1 MSGLPRK
8 AYRSDL
14 AEVQWRRVK
23 RLRPKSAP
31 TGRPRVNDREV
42 INGILC
48 VLSTG
53 CRWEDL
59 PHDIEASY
67 QTCNRRLLE
76 YQRRRV
82 WQKILRELMKQAN
95 RRRKLNLTNGYHDA
109 SAIKSKRGESPSR
122 LLRKTPHFRH
132 QTPYD
137 CRWSRTPVELHA
149 EQSQLA

>member
-8 AYRSDL
+8 SYRSDL
-14 AEVQWRRVK
+14 SDVQWQRVK
-23 RLRPKSAP
+23 GLLPRSAH

-42 INGILC
+42 INGILY

-59 PHDIEASY
+59 PHDIDASY

-82 WQKILRELMKQAN
+82 WQKILHELMKEAN
-95 RRRKLNLTNGYHDA
+95 RHHKLNLTNCYHDA
-109 SAIKSKRGESPSR
+109 SAIKSKRG
-122 LLRKTPHFRH
+122 RKIKSVTRENTIF
-132 QTPYD
+132 
-137 CRWSRTPVELHA
+137 
-149 EQSQLA
+149 

>member
-8 AYRSDL
+8 AHPSDL
-14 AEVQWRRVK
+14 SQVQWQRVK
-23 RLRPKSAP
+23 RLLPKSAH

-42 INGILC
+42 INGILY

-59 PHDIEASY
+59 PHDIDASY

-82 WQKILRELMKQAN
+82 WQKMLHDLMKEAN
-95 RRRKLNLTNGYHDA
+95 RRGKLNLTNCYHDA
-109 SAIKSKRGESPSR
+109 SVIKSKRG
-122 LLRKTPHFRH
+122 RKTKSATRENTTF
-132 QTPYD
+132 
-137 CRWSRTPVELHA
+137 
-149 EQSQLA
+149 

>member
-8 AYRSDL
+8 TYPSDL
-14 AEVQWRRVK
+14 SQVQWQRVK
-23 RLRPKSAP
+23 RLLPKSAH

-42 INGILC
+42 INGILY

-59 PHDIEASY
+59 PHDIDASY

-82 WQKILRELMKQAN
+82 WQKMLHDLMKEAN
-95 RRRKLNLTNGYHDA
+95 RRGKLNLTNCYHDA
-109 SAIKSKRGESPSR
+109 SVIKSKRG
-122 LLRKTPHFRH
+122 RKTKSATRENTTF
-132 QTPYD
+132 
-137 CRWSRTPVELHA
+137 
-149 EQSQLA
+149 